1 MHIRK
6 PIIDIIS
13 MSKSPIRGSCFL
25 KVVIGSGDGDGDV
38 RESLGLLMFS
48 LYCCLFQRCKDAT
61 AALLREEN
69 KVT

>member
-25 KVVIGSGDGDGDV
+25 KVVIGSGDGDV

-69 KVT
+69 RVT